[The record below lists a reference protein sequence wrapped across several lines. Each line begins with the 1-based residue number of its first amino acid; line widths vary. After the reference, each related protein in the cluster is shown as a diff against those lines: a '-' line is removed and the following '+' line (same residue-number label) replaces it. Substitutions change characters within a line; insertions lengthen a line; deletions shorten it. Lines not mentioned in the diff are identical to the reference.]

1 MRQGHRVRE
10 SHQYAHLEFA
20 ILSVSNNTVQI
31 VPHWKEYL
39 IFIHKYLTHT
49 HTHIYIY
56 IHIHCVVLSCRI
68 PSFSLSL
75 QQKTMDKK
83 GMQAAVFAI
92 NYTLCLTYSRIFA
105 TLGHVSDFGLCKIYH
120 LQIHTAQWNNWRDD
134 LPKVSLNPTPSHFLH
149 IDATRCSPK
158 TKVCPN
164 VHL

>member
-20 ILSVSNNTVQI
+20 ILSASNNTVQI

-49 HTHIYIY
+49 HRYIYIYIY

-134 LPKVSLNPTPSHFLH
+134 LPKSFAQSNSITFP
-149 IDATRCSPK
+149 AYRC
-158 TKVCPN
+158 N
-164 VHL
+164 